1 MIIGLAGYARSGKNT
16 VADLLGHKYK
26 QVAFADPMR
35 NALYKMNPCIEWG
48 NQDGHRDWTLQEAVE
63 EYGWDTAKDHF
74 PEIRRLLQVLGTEVG
89 RHMIHENVWVDI
101 ALRGMLPTD
110 DVVFTDVRFINEA
123 VAIKKLGGEVWR
135 IDREGVGALN
145 GHISEHAL
153 KDWEFDRI
161 IENNG
166 TIEDLMRA
174 IA

>member
-35 NALYKMNPCIEWG
+35 NALYKLNPII
-48 NQDGHRDWTLQEAVE
+48 NTIDGVDVREAVDE
-63 EYGWDTAKDHF
+63 LEWDTAKDHF

-135 IDREGVGALN
+135 IDREGVGAVN

>member
-35 NALYKMNPCIEWG
+35 IALYKQNFLVNPVLRV
-48 NQDGHRDWTLQEAVE
+48 RDVVD
-63 EYGWDTAKDHF
+63 EYGWDKAKDLY
-74 PEIRRLLQVLGTEVG
+74 PEIRQQLQILGTEVG
-89 RHMIHENVWVDI
+89 RHMIDENVWVGI

-110 DVVFTDVRFINEA
+110 DVVITDVRFINEA

-135 IDREGVGALN
+135 VDREGVGAVN

-166 TIEDLMRA
+166 TIEDLQRA
-174 IA
+174 LA

>member
-35 NALYKMNPCIEWG
+35 AALYKMNPII
-48 NQDGHRDWTLQEAVE
+48 DAHIDVVDAVE
-63 EYGWDTAKDHF
+63 EYGWDKAKDLF

-89 RHMIHENVWVDI
+89 RHMIDENVWVGI

-110 DVVFTDVRFINEA
+110 DVVITDVRFINEA

-135 IDREGVGALN
+135 VDREGVGAVN

-166 TIEDLMRA
+166 TIEDLQRA
-174 IA
+174 LA

>member
-35 NALYKMNPCIEWG
+35 AALYKMNPII
-48 NQDGHRDWTLQEAVE
+48 DAHIDVVDAVE
-63 EYGWDTAKDHF
+63 EYGWDKAKDLF

-89 RHMIHENVWVDI
+89 RHMIHENVWVGI

-110 DVVFTDVRFINEA
+110 DVVITDVRFINEA
-123 VAIKKLGGEVWR
+123 IAIKKLGGEVWR
-135 IDREGVGALN
+135 VDREGVGAVN

-166 TIEDLMRA
+166 TI
-174 IA
+174 